1 MLVKNIYYILHK
13 KCIENQNK
21 IIYDDKIE
29 MEKVHSKYRVDY
41 KIDKRELKNCTS
53 LQSSSFNY
61 ICHFCKTK
69 LNLCEEE
76 LKIYYITVDICQP
89 FLDSP

>member
-41 KIDKRELKNCTS
+41 KIDKREL
-53 LQSSSFNY
+53 
-61 ICHFCKTK
+61 
-69 LNLCEEE
+69 
-76 LKIYYITVDICQP
+76 
-89 FLDSP
+89 